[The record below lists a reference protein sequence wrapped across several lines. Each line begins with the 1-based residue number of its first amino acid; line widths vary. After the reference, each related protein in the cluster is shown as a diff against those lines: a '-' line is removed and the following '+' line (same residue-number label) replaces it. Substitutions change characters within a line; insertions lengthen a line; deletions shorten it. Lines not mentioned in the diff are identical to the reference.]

1 MIEEY
6 IDLAEYALD
15 YTQSHG
21 KKCDY
26 AEIRLESN
34 KSETISFFNGKMHL
48 GNLPLGFSTD
58 AFARKMGIN
67 VRLLVDG
74 GMGMAATNNLSK
86 ESIHNAT
93 DHAYKTA
100 KRSAKQRKVPIQMSE
115 EKSYEVSWQSKY
127 NINPIDVS
135 LEERIEYI
143 QKFVN
148 IFSEKKYPV
157 DFIHIF
163 VLLADQRDTY
173 YVNSDSAKISGHIPR
188 VAFIPVIIGIKPGGK
203 NEQTLKVYATTAGWK
218 ELLSWNLVDKVR
230 NDIEVLGEI
239 INEAKKPPEGNIDLI
254 LGPNVAG
261 IISHENCGHPHES
274 DRILGREGAQAGES
288 YLREHE
294 IGFKI
299 GNDCVNIHEDPTIPG
314 SYGFYLYD
322 DEGVKARK
330 RELIKNG
337 IFNEMLLNRETASVF
352 NTQSNAAARAIAYD
366 REPIIRMA
374 NTYFAPGDYSF
385 QEMIED
391 IKLGIYMKSF
401 TEWNIDDKRLQA
413 KYVGQEA
420 YLIENGEIKDL
431 VLKPGLEISSP
442 GLFNSIDAQ
451 GKESTLKWQGAFC
464 GKSEPGQ
471 GCPVWTGGPFVRLR
485 DVRLAGG

>member
-1 MIEEY
+1 MENFK
-6 IDLAEYALD
+6 DLAESALD
-15 YTQSHG
+15 YAQSNG
-21 KKCDY
+21 KYCDY
-26 AEIRLESN
+26 AEVRLESN
-34 KSETISFFNGKMHL
+34 ISDIVSFFNGKMHL
-48 GNLPLGFSTD
+48 GNLPINLTTD
-58 AFARKMGIN
+58 AFSRKIGIN
-67 VRLLVDG
+67 VRLIVNG
-74 GMGMAATNNLSK
+74 GMGMATTNNLNR
-86 ESIHNAT
+86 ESIHNAV

-100 KRSAKQRKVPIQMSE
+100 KRSAKQRKNPIQMSE
-115 EKSYEVSWQSKY
+115 EKSYEITWQSKY
-127 NINPIDVS
+127 KINTINVP
-135 LEERIEYI
+135 LEEKIEYI
-143 QKFVN
+143 QDFIK

-163 VLLADQRDTY
+163 VLLSSQRDTY
-173 YVNSDSAKISGHIPR
+173 FINSDSAKITSHVPR
-188 VAFIPVIIGIKPGGK
+188 VAFIPVIIGIKSGGK
-203 NEQTLKVYATTAGWK
+203 NEQSMSTFATTAGWN
-218 ELLSWNLVDKVR
+218 ELISWNLIEKVR
-230 NDIEVLGEI
+230 EKINILGKI
-239 INEAKKPPEGNIDLI
+239 ITEAKKPPEGEIDII

-299 GNDCVNIHEDPTIPG
+299 GNECVNIYEDPTIPG

-322 DEGVKARK
+322 DEGVKAHR

-352 NTQSNAAARAIAYD
+352 NTHSNAAARAIAYD

-385 QEMIED
+385 EEMIED
-391 IKLGIYMKSF
+391 VELGIYMKSF
-401 TEWNIDDKRLQA
+401 TEWNIDDKRLQS

-420 YLIENGEIKDL
+420 YLIENGEIKNL

-442 GLFNSIDAQ
+442 GLFGSIDAQ
-451 GKESTLKWQGAFC
+451 GKENTLEWQGAFC

-471 GCPVWTGGPFVRLR
+471 GCPVWTGGPNVRLR
-485 DVRLAGG
+485 KVKLA